1 MDIAE
6 LQRRLKPAL
15 VPLGALY
22 GQAMRL
28 RRWTYESGRLSCCLA
43 RWRPNCPVVSVGNIG
58 WGGSGKTPLCGHIL
72 RWAGKREE
80 HAIVLTRGYGAKP
93 HRLPLLVS
101 RTENPASC
109 GDEPLLLARS
119 HPLARVV
126 VDPKRT
132 RSGPWAY
139 ERFDPD
145 FVLLDDGFQHLPVER
160 DIDLVLLTPDD
171 LGAGWNRVCPA
182 GTWREGAAALS
193 RASAFC
199 IKTPQHAG
207 GEMAELESAIRSRLG
222 RFGKPVYTFHL
233 KPKGLMRVD
242 GTVRAADLGGEDYV
256 LATGIADPSQAA
268 QTAETLLGGAPR
280 AVLPFADHHAFTS
293 QDLLRILTEAAGA
306 HVVVTAKD
314 AVKLAKLPGAEGFW
328 VLRTELAFGPSFF
341 AAEPFDAWFAARFA
355 ELAAHYHPLAA
366 REHI

>member
-1 MDIAE
+1 
-6 LQRRLKPAL
+6 
-15 VPLGALY
+15 
-22 GQAMRL
+22 
-28 RRWTYESGRLSCCLA
+28 
-43 RWRPNCPVVSVGNIG
+43 
-58 WGGSGKTPLCGHIL
+58 
-72 RWAGKREE
+72 
-80 HAIVLTRGYGAKP
+80 
-93 HRLPLLVS
+93 
-101 RTENPASC
+101 
-109 GDEPLLLARS
+109 
-119 HPLARVV
+119 VV

-242 GTVRAADLGGEDYV
+242 GTVRAAGLGGEDYV

-293 QDLLRILTEAAGA
+293 PDLLRILTEAAGA

-314 AVKLAKLPGAEGFW
+314 AVKLAKLPGAEAFW
-328 VLRTELAFGPSFF
+328 VLRTELVFGPFLF
-341 AAEPFDAWFAARFA
+341 AAEGFDPWFQARFA
-355 ELAAHYHPLAA
+355 ELAETYRPLAA
-366 REHI
+366 RELL

>member
-6 LQRRLKPAL
+6 LQRCLKPAL
-15 VPLGALY
+15 IPLGALY

-28 RRWTYESGRLSCCLA
+28 RRWAYEAAHVAS
-43 RWRPNCPVVSVGNIG
+43 WRPNCPVVSVGNIG

-126 VDPKRT
+126 VDPKRK

-145 FVLLDDGFQHLPVER
+145 FVLLDDGFQHLPVAR
-160 DIDLVLLTPDD
+160 DIDLVLLTPHD
-171 LGAGWNRVCPA
+171 LGQGWNRVCPA
-182 GTWREGAAALS
+182 GTWREGEAALS
-193 RASAFC
+193 RATAFC
-199 IKTPQHAG
+199 VKVLPGRQPDLGENIKH
-207 GEMAELESAIRSRLG
+207 RLA
-222 RFGKPVYTFHL
+222 RFERPVYTFAL

-242 GTVRAADLGGEDYV
+242 GTVRAPDLGGEDYV
-256 LATGIADPSQAA
+256 LATGIADPAQAA
-268 QTAETLLGGAPR
+268 RTAESFLGRAPR
-280 AVLPFADHHAFTS
+280 AVLPFADHHAFGA
-293 QDLLRILTEAAGA
+293 QDLLRIHALAAGA
-306 HVVVTAKD
+306 HVLVTAKD
-314 AVKLAKLPGAEGFW
+314 AVKLAKLPGAEAFW
-328 VLRTELAFGPSFF
+328 VLRTELAFGPSTF
-341 AAEPFDAWFAARFA
+341 AENPFDQWFAARFD
-355 ELAAHYHPLAA
+355 ELAAHYRPLAA
-366 REHI
+366 QELV